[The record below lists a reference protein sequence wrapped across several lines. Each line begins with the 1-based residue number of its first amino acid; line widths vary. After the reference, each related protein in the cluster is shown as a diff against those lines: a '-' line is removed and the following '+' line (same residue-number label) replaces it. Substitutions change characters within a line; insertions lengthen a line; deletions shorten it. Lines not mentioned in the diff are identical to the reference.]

1 MRSHSIALH
10 VNGDDITYFDSF
22 GVKNTLKEI
31 KKFIGKKN
39 ILQTSGSMCGFFCL
53 GFIDFMLQVKSL
65 LDYTNLF
72 SAKA

>member
-39 ILQTSGSMCGFFCL
+39 ILQTNDSMCGFFCL
-53 GFIDFMLQVKSL
+53 GFIDFMLQAKSL